1 MASHVGV
8 AHNRWVRILG
18 VTLVLYVLSYIDR
31 SNIALA
37 FPAMRAE
44 LGMTATMIGFATGT
58 FFWGYM
64 ILQVPVGRLASVWSA
79 KRVILLLSLG
89 WAVVAASTALVHTS
103 AELIANRFLLGV
115 VEGGNL
121 PATVVLIRNWFTA
134 PERARANLVL
144 LGFSLAAVIGNPV
157 AGLAV
162 QYLGW
167 RLMFVATAAPALLW
181 CAVWWVAIDDSP
193 RQASWMPPAERARLI
208 AALDA
213 EAAAAPP
220 LHGHWV
226 SAMWN
231 PVVVLLAIYNLFGL
245 TATWGLL
252 YWLPTLLV
260 EAGKSIGMAGLL
272 SAIPFAASIVL
283 AVLFTYTSDRFQERK
298 WHTLVPTIFAGV
310 FMILSTHF
318 GRGNLVGVLVC
329 LTFAAGL
336 WYARLPTYWI
346 LVADA
351 LPKEAA
357 GVGMAV
363 ANGFGNI
370 GGFLGPFVFGW
381 LRSISD
387 SFASA
392 MIFGGAALILA
403 AIIALPMRPVRP
415 ARP

>member
-1 MASHVGV
+1 M
-8 AHNRWVRILG
+8 RILG

-44 LGMTATMIGFATGT
+44 LGMTAPMIGFATGT

-64 ILQVPVGRLASVWSA
+64 ILQVPAGRLASVWSPR
-79 KRVILLLSLG
+79 RVILFLAIG
-89 WAVVAASTALVHTS
+89 WSVVAASTAFVHTS
-103 AELIANRFLLGV
+103 TELIANRFLLGV

-134 PERARANLVL
+134 RERARANMVL
-144 LGFSLAAVIGNPV
+144 LGFSLAAVIGNPL

-162 QYLGW
+162 QYFGW
-167 RLMFVATAAPALLW
+167 RLMFVATAAPAMAW
-181 CAVWWVAIDDSP
+181 CLVWWLAIDDNP
-193 RQASWMPPAERARLI
+193 RDAAWMQPAERSRLV
-208 AALDA
+208 AALDT
-213 EAAAAPP
+213 EASKTPA
-220 LHGHWV
+220 LTGHWL

-231 PVVVLLAIYNLFGL
+231 PVVVLLAVYNLFGL

-252 YWLPTLLV
+252 YWLPTLLI
-260 EAGKSIGMAGLL
+260 EAGKTVGMAGLL

-283 AVLFTYTSDRFQERK
+283 ALVFSYTSDRFQERK
-298 WHTLVPTIFAGV
+298 WHTLVPTVLAGV
-310 FMILSTHF
+310 FMILSTYF
-318 GRGNLVGVLVC
+318 GRDNLTGTLVC
-329 LTFAAGL
+329 LTLAAGM

-351 LPKEAA
+351 LPTEAA

-370 GGFLGPFVFGW
+370 GGFFGPFVFGW

-387 SFASA
+387 DFSTSMVFGGVALIVAA
-392 MIFGGAALILA
+392 MIAVPL
-403 AIIALPMRPVRP
+403 RPVKVGLVKRTV
-415 ARP
+415 